1 MDIIKL
7 QLLCGVM
14 IKLFISSLP
23 YLVRFPSRSLPHT
36 TFCVKKGCY
45 NYANPLSLRLNLRL
59 WGLPTNGLDPWP
71 ITTTT
76 KREDQTL
83 KASYLLYLISNN
95 IQLFLSK
102 YMKKIGKNLNE
113 KEICIWKSK

>member
-7 QLLCGVM
+7 QLLCGIM
-14 IKLFISSLP
+14 IELVIGSLP
-23 YLVRFPSRSLPHT
+23 YLVRLPFRSLPHT
-36 TFCVKKGCY
+36 TFCVKKGY
-45 NYANPLSLRLNLRL
+45 YKQANSLALRLNPELL
-59 WGLPTNGLDPWP
+59 GLPTNGLDPWP